1 MKSWRSDGGR
11 GPESW
16 AAAPARLLR
25 WLAFLVM
32 LVVASPALSHPVP
45 FSYLDINLH
54 DGRIDGSLTVH
65 VVDAAHELGVADP
78 EQLLDPAVLRPLQ
91 QRLIQRLDP
100 RLSLSA
106 GRRLTLDWT
115 GVEPGP
121 RTASLATNKAAL
133 KLSFAIPNEH
143 PGAIS
148 VVTDMF
154 PYDPYHQTFVNIYQD
169 GKLRQQWIFS
179 HGAPQRTYYFGT
191 TAGVLEVMKTFIPAG
206 VHHILIGP
214 DHMLFLFGLLLL
226 GGGWK
231 TLLKIVTAFTLAH
244 SLTLSL
250 AALNIFSPPSSIVEP
265 AIALS
270 IVVVGVD
277 NLLSRQGE
285 RDLRPWAA
293 GLFGLVH
300 GFGFASVLRE
310 FGLPREAL
318 AWSLFS
324 FNVGVEIGQ
333 LIVVVIVATLLNF
346 VRRWN
351 PMMGRRVTLGGSIVV
366 IAAGSFWF
374 VQRVFFP
381 GGN

>member
-1 MKSWRSDGGR
+1 MISRRDDGTGR
-11 GPESW
+11 ARPW
-16 AAAPARLLR
+16 ATWPARLLGR
-25 WLAFLVM
+25 LAVL
-32 LVVASPALSHPVP
+32 LALAGAAPALSHPVP
-45 FSYLDINLH
+45 FSYLDIHLH

-78 EQLLDPAVLRPLQ
+78 EQLLDPGVLRPLRQ
-91 QRLIQRLDP
+91 ALIERLAP

-106 GRRLTLDWT
+106 DHPLTPQWT
-115 GVEPGP
+115 TVEPGS
-121 RTASLATNKAAL
+121 RTAALTTNKASV
-133 KLSFAIPNEH
+133 KLSFRIPNVR
-143 PGAIS
+143 PG
-148 VVTDMF
+148 VLRVRTDLF
-154 PYDPYHQTFVNIYQD
+154 PYDPYHQTFVNIYED
-169 GKLRQQWIFS
+169 GRLRQQWIFS
-179 HGAPQRTYYFGT
+179 HGAPGRTYYFGT
-191 TAGVLEVMKTFIPAG
+191 TAGVLEVMRTFIPAG

-214 DHMLFLFGLLLL
+214 DHILFLFGLLLL
-226 GGGWK
+226 GGSWK

-250 AALNIFSPPSSIVEP
+250 AALGVVTPPASIVEP

-277 NLLSRQGE
+277 NLLDTGG

-293 GLFGLVH
+293 GVFGLVH
-300 GFGFASVLRE
+300 GFGFASVLRA

-333 LIVVVIVATLLNF
+333 LIVVAIVATALNV

-351 PMMGRRVTLGGSIVV
+351 PSMGRRVTVAGSVAV
-366 IAAGSFWF
+366 IAAGAFWF

-381 GGN
+381 GGNG

>member
-1 MKSWRSDGGR
+1 M
-11 GPESW
+11 
-16 AAAPARLLR
+16 
-25 WLAFLVM
+25 
-32 LVVASPALSHPVP
+32 
-45 FSYLDINLH
+45 
-54 DGRIDGSLTVH
+54 
-65 VVDAAHELGVADP
+65 
-78 EQLLDPAVLRPLQ
+78 
-91 QRLIQRLDP
+91 
-100 RLSLSA
+100 
-106 GRRLTLDWT
+106 
-115 GVEPGP
+115 
-121 RTASLATNKAAL
+121 
-133 KLSFAIPNEH
+133 
-143 PGAIS
+143 
-148 VVTDMF
+148 
-154 PYDPYHQTFVNIYQD
+154 
-169 GKLRQQWIFS
+169 
-179 HGAPQRTYYFGT
+179 
-191 TAGVLEVMKTFIPAG
+191 
-206 VHHILIGP
+206 
-214 DHMLFLFGLLLL
+214 
-226 GGGWK
+226 
-231 TLLKIVTAFTLAH
+231 
-244 SLTLSL
+244 
-250 AALNIFSPPSSIVEP
+250 
-265 AIALS
+265 
-270 IVVVGVD
+270 VVGVD